1 MFVKLTKFMQGVQR
15 VFYKPTTHTY
25 KMHNINGK
33 PVVLQSVFLQKKE
46 ELIDLQHPLL
56 KELEV
61 RFIKQSP
68 CGKYNEFFAIRKLE
82 NLE

>member
-1 MFVKLTKFMQGVQR
+1 MFVKFSKFIQSIQR

-33 PVVLQSVFLQKKE
+33 SIVLQSVFLQNKE

-61 RFIKQSP
+61 KFIQQSP